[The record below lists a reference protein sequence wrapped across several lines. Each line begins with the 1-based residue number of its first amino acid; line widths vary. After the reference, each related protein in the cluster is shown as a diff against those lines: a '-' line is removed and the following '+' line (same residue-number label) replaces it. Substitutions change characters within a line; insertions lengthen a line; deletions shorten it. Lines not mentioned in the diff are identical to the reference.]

1 VALISNV
8 DILTRSH
15 STIVPSI
22 ISIVALSDYYGAP
35 LEDRPFKAIT
45 PAIWTSVWL
54 ALSIITACVPS
65 IKQFLADWAA
75 GLARVAI
82 GEDLDAEHVTVKSR
96 SDNNTR
102 FTSSQRS
109 GQLATK
115 LGLNR
120 SGRAAVTS
128 TTRSGGTRDDEGTQI
143 QTQKAQHNRMDDTS
157 ESMKG
162 LTDGVIMHTTD
173 YAIEYEDL
181 EMVPLDRDG
190 STSSGT
196 DKGQFSVLRTR
207 P

>member
-1 VALISNV
+1 M
-8 DILTRSH
+8 LTTFH

-22 ISIVALSDYYGAP
+22 ISIVALSDYYDAP

-45 PAIWTSVWL
+45 PSIWTTVWL
-54 ALSIITACVPS
+54 SLSIITACIPS

-75 GLARVAI
+75 GISRAAI
-82 GEDLDAEHVTVKSR
+82 GEGLDAEHFTGRAGSR
-96 SDNNTR
+96 QNTN
-102 FTSSQRS
+102 FESSQRS

-128 TTRSGGTRDDEGTQI
+128 TSHIGGTRDDDGTQM
-143 QTQKAQHNRMDDTS
+143 QSQRGQHNRSDDAS
-157 ESMKG
+157 ESVRG
-162 LTDGVIMHTTD
+162 LTDGSIMQTTE

-190 STSSGT
+190 STSSGKE
-196 DKGQFSVLRTR
+196 KGQSSVLRTR
-207 P
+207 L